1 MCITRVKNCEKQ
13 QIVLLFPSV
22 GDDTPGFTGTHVIP
36 QPSPQHPGSCV
47 ISHTE
52 AEAELGEAL
61 CSNQQRPHLDAL
73 KHLFSIAWWMFLS
86 AQNYSLC
93 RVWADDKLGF
103 LSIDQPG
110 HNVPEKIKLVCQDV
124 FFMRFHIIALR
135 SIKICSAF
143 LQAEKS
149 IHHDPIPAQ
158 ILLETKILLWFY
170 GTCLCTDSLYHT
182 GWWSSKLRTWQLA
195 FVLVCLK

>member
-1 MCITRVKNCEKQ
+1 MCITHVKNCDKQ
-13 QIVLLFPSV
+13 RMLLLFLSV
-22 GDDTPGFTGTHVIP
+22 GDDTPSFTETHVTP
-36 QPSPQHPGSCV
+36 QPSPQHPESCV

-73 KHLFSIAWWMFLS
+73 KRLFSIAWRMFLS
-86 AQNYSLC
+86 AQTYSLC

-158 ILLETKILLWFY
+158 IL
-170 GTCLCTDSLYHT
+170 
-182 GWWSSKLRTWQLA
+182 
-195 FVLVCLK
+195 